1 MLNFIV
7 RRLIYM
13 IVTLFFIAIISFV
26 LIELPP
32 GSYLETEILRL
43 RSQGGNIPEA
53 QIRELEARYGVRDP
67 LYVKFGKWFSG
78 VLTGDFGESFQ
89 YRRPVSQLI
98 WDRLALSFALSF
110 SSAIFSWLIA
120 IPIGVYSATHRY
132 SIPDYI
138 ITFFQFFGVAIPAFL
153 LALVLMTVASRVW
166 GQDIG
171 GLVSNEFR
179 DQPMSMAKFLNIL
192 QHLWIPIVVI
202 SIGSTAW
209 LTRVM
214 RANLLDVLNSQYIQ
228 TARAKGLAERR
239 VIWKHAVRNSLH
251 PLIMALGGIL
261 PALISGE
268 VIASIVLNL
277 PTVGPLMG
285 NALIQQDMYLAI
297 TLLMFL
303 SVALLV
309 GNLLADLLLA
319 WIDPRVTL
327 E

>member
-43 RSQGGNIPEA
+43 RALGGNIPEA

-67 LYVKFGKWFSG
+67 LFVKFGKWFSG

-153 LALVLMTVASRVW
+153 LALVLMTIASRVW

-309 GNLLADLLLA
+309 GYLLADLLLA

>member
-43 RSQGGNIPEA
+43 RALGGNIPEA

-67 LYVKFGKWFSG
+67 LFVKFGKWFSG

-89 YRRPVSQLI
+89 YRRPVSELI

-110 SSAIFSWLIA
+110 SSAIFSWLVA

-132 SIPDYI
+132 TIPDYI

-153 LALVLMTVASRVW
+153 LALVLMTVASRLW

-171 GLVSNEFR
+171 GIVSNEFR
-179 DQPMSMAKFLNIL
+179 GQPMSMAKFINIL